1 MSDLAQAKVMSD
13 LAQAKVMSDLAQA
26 KVMSEGAVIK
36 PLAMRDVLLDR
47 IWRAMSSDPTI
58 FFVSADFGSPVLDK
72 IRADFP
78 DRFVNVGIAEQ
89 NLINISAG
97 LALEGHTVFA
107 YAIAPFITMRCYEQI
122 RVSLAL
128 LSEVRPMN
136 VNLIGVGAG
145 YSYVVSGPTHQCY
158 EDITL
163 MRALP
168 NFRVLSPSDH
178 ISAGVLFDRCVATIG
193 PKYLRFDAQVLPVL
207 HTDGP
212 PDIARGYHV
221 HRARGGDG
229 SSVCLVATG
238 YMVHTA
244 LKVADALAAVGHS
257 VGLVELFDISH
268 FASDAFAA
276 QIAPYAGIVSM
287 EEGFRGRGGVDSLLF
302 EFLARRGMPQRLLNI
317 GVEGGYR
324 FEIGSRLEL
333 HEQVGV
339 GPETVFRQVTEFIK
353 SLQS

>member
-1 MSDLAQAKVMSD
+1 MS
-13 LAQAKVMSDLAQA
+13 
-26 KVMSEGAVIK
+26 IK
-36 PLAMRDVLLDR
+36 ALAMRDVFLER
-47 IWRAMSSDPTI
+47 IWQEMGRDNKI

-97 LALEGHTVFA
+97 LALEGYKVFA
-107 YAIAPFITMRCYEQI
+107 YAIAPFITMRCFEQI

-168 NFRVLSPSDH
+168 NFQVLSPSDH
-178 ISAGVLFDRCVATIG
+178 VGAATLFDRCIGITG
-193 PKYLRFDAQVLPVL
+193 PKYLRFDAQVLPVIY
-207 HTDGP
+207 DSIVP
-212 PDIARGYHV
+212 NMDIGFHV
-221 HRARGGDG
+221 HREG
-229 SSVCLVATG
+229 SQVCLLATG
-238 YMVHTA
+238 YMMQTA
-244 LKVADALAAVGHS
+244 LRVADSLNASGSS
-257 VGLVELFDISH
+257 VGVVDLFDITN
-268 FASDAFAA
+268 FDAKSMIKLLCKYRAL
-276 QIAPYAGIVSM
+276 VTM
-287 EEGFRGRGGVDSLLF
+287 EEGFRGRGGIDSMMF
-302 EFLARRGMPQRLLNI
+302 EFIARHNLDLPLLNI

-324 FEIGSRLEL
+324 FELGTREEL
-333 HEQVGV
+333 HEQVGIGYKYV
-339 GPETVFRQVTEFIK
+339 KNSVSKLIQ
-353 SLQS
+353 SLSI